1 MKSFKPILF
10 VKGEKKVPG
19 LSPDLSGALSRVGYQ
34 VMIADIS
41 EIESVVT
48 WYFPV
53 LAIASLPGGPESDLQ
68 VCHLLLRALSAP
80 VIVIS
85 PLDDV
90 NCRVA
95 AFDAGI
101 EDYLISPVNPLIVV
115 ARVRNVLRRRSP
127 KIDLQKKESL
137 FTL

>member
-1 MKSFKPILF
+1 MEPSKPILF
-10 VKGEKKVPG
+10 VKSEKHVPG
-19 LSPDLSGALSRVGYQ
+19 PSPALSGALSHVGYQ
-34 VMIADIS
+34 VMVADIS

-48 WYFPV
+48 RYFPV
-53 LAIASLPGGPESDLQ
+53 LAIARLPGRQEADLRL
-68 VCHLLLRALSAP
+68 CHLLLRTISAP

-101 EDYLISPVNPLIVV
+101 EDYLISPISPLIIA
-115 ARVRNVLRRRSP
+115 ARVRNILQRRSQNIIRQENP
-127 KIDLQKKESL
+127 VSL
-137 FTL
+137 YR